1 MAEAHEH
8 RSRIDVAGDPL
19 TGVRVGESRSADAIR
34 VGGVSRVFT
43 TKTGSVHALDGIE
56 FELTEHQFVSVLGPS
71 GCGKSTLLRIIAG
84 LDQPS
89 SGSVH
94 VQDRLVTE
102 AQTQLG
108 IVFQNPHLLEWR
120 TALKNVLLQAE
131 ARKMDRAQAEERAGI
146 LLRQV
151 GLAGSE
157 DKHPHQLSGG
167 MQQRVAICR
176 ALLHDPEILLMDEPF
191 GALDA
196 LTRDQMGVDL
206 LRLWEQGKKTVFFV
220 THSIAEA
227 VFLSDRVLVM
237 SPAPGRIALDLD
249 IDLPRP
255 RRLRIRDSRE
265 FSLYLREIRSVLE
278 ASGVLREDPDEDP
291 DEDPEVTQ

>member
-1 MAEAHEH
+1 
-8 RSRIDVAGDPL
+8 
-19 TGVRVGESRSADAIR
+19 VGQARSADAIR
-34 VGGVSRVFT
+34 VSGVSRTFVT
-43 TKTGSVHALDGIE
+43 QTGPVRALDEIDFDLG
-56 FELTEHQFVSVLGPS
+56 EHQFVSLLGPS

-89 SGSVH
+89 TGTVY
-94 VQDRLVTE
+94 VQDHEVTG

-108 IVFQNPHLLEWR
+108 VVFQDPLLLEWR
-120 TALKNVLLQAE
+120 SALRNVLLQAE
-131 ARKMDRAQAEERAGI
+131 ARKMDRVEAERRATS

-151 GLAGSE
+151 GLEGSE
-157 DKHPHQLSGG
+157 EKHPHQLSGG

-176 ALLHDPEILLMDEPF
+176 ALLHDPEIILMDEPF

-206 LRLWEQGKKTVFFV
+206 LRLWERGKKTVFFV

-237 SPAPGRIALDLD
+237 SPAPGRITLDLD

-265 FSLYLREIRSVLE
+265 FSMYLREIRSVLE
-278 ASGVLREDPDEDP
+278 ASGVLREDPD
-291 DEDPEVTQ
+291 DEAEAMP

>member
-1 MAEAHEH
+1 
-8 RSRIDVAGDPL
+8 VPGDPL
-19 TGVRVGESRSADAIR
+19 VAGRLGQARSAAAIR
-34 VGGVSRVFT
+34 VAGVSRTFV
-43 TKTGSVHALDGIE
+43 TKTGSVRALDEIDFDLG
-56 FELTEHQFVSVLGPS
+56 EHQFVSLLGPS

-89 SGSVH
+89 TGSVY
-94 VQDRLVTE
+94 VQDHEVTG

-108 IVFQNPHLLEWR
+108 VVFQDPLLLEWR
-120 TALKNVLLQAE
+120 SALRNVLLQAE
-131 ARKMDRAQAEERAGI
+131 ARKMDRVEAERRATS

-151 GLAGSE
+151 GLEGSE
-157 DKHPHQLSGG
+157 EKHPHQLSGG

-176 ALLHDPEILLMDEPF
+176 ALLHDPEIILMDEPF

-206 LRLWEQGKKTVFFV
+206 LRLWERGKKTVFFV

-237 SPAPGRIALDLD
+237 SPAPGRITLDLD

-265 FSLYLREIRSVLE
+265 FSMYLREIRSVLE
-278 ASGVLREDPDEDP
+278 ASGVLREDPD
-291 DEDPEVTQ
+291 DEEEAVP

>member
-1 MAEAHEH
+1 MT
-8 RSRIDVAGDPL
+8 GDPL
-19 TGVRVGESRSADAIR
+19 VGERLGQPRSADAIR
-34 VGGVSRVFT
+34 VAGVSRTFT
-43 TKTGSVHALDGIE
+43 TKAGSVQALEDIE
-56 FELTEHQFVSVLGPS
+56 FDLGEHQFVSLLGPS

-84 LDQPS
+84 LDHPS
-89 SGSVH
+89 TGSVH
-94 VQDRLVTE
+94 IQDRLVTE
-102 AQTQLG
+102 PQTELG
-108 IVFQNPHLLEWR
+108 VVFQNPLLLEWR

-131 ARKMDRAQAEERAGI
+131 ARRMDRREAERRALS

-151 GLAGSE
+151 GLEGSE
-157 DKHPHQLSGG
+157 EKHPHQLSGG

-176 ALLHDPEILLMDEPF
+176 ALLHDPEIMLMDEPF

-206 LRLWEQGKKTVFFV
+206 LRMWERGRKTVFFV

-237 SPAPGRIALDLD
+237 SPAPGRISLDLD

-265 FSLYLREIRSVLE
+265 FSMYIREIRSVLE
-278 ASGVLREDPDEDP
+278 ASGVLREDPDDDREAAS
-291 DEDPEVTQ
+291 